1 MLELGM
7 WYKHSITH
15 CVILTLEMPDIS
27 NNYKYLIYFPR
38 RRGTV
43 RWSAPSLALFGY
55 DGEWL
60 KY

>member
-1 MLELGM
+1 M

-38 RRGTV
+38 RCCSETPFAAQV
-43 RWSAPSLALFGY
+43 KAAALLGY

>member
-38 RRGTV
+38 RPGTV
-43 RWSAPSLALFGY
+43 RWSARSIES